1 MRELLSGPGFLGTN
15 APFVSD
21 LCLVVILVT
30 AVLFTYGRHLAR
42 RKRYTAHRWI
52 QTGAVALSTLVAMTF
67 MLNSFVRHILPGVPS
82 KLLEGDYGISTLHA
96 LVGAAAVL
104 LGVFVVMPWLVR
116 TMVEKRFRGF
126 CFVVVREQEGG
137 DRGARR

>member
-1 MRELLSGPGFLGTN
+1 MATAIS
-15 APFVSD
+15 
-21 LCLVVILVT
+21 LVT
-30 AVLFTYGRHLAR
+30 GLLLWVSASRGR
-42 RKRYTAHRWI
+42 TAI
-52 QTGAVALSTLVAMTF
+52 EGLGATLSFLPTL
-67 MLNSFVRHILPGVPS
+67 
-82 KLLEGDYGISTLHA
+82 
-96 LVGAAAVL
+96 L